1 MTESTNL
8 LNETQEVNALPCRPS
23 SLNGKSTQ
31 RLVIAFL
38 AMLFGAIMAVIATP
52 ILALVITLP
61 CCIWL
66 IYILWFQFRSLRYGL
81 RALGDSGEICAGKMN
96 QLLWTVF
103 GLLAVNIVTVIAFGA
118 ENKAINLV
126 SAVEC
131 IIIAAMIW
139 RVGQSIAVEY
149 SGELGRLGKLLRIV
163 AIFNCGNIIPELYS
177 YTADGSSDSQMIVL
191 GIMAICNLPSLVVG
205 LMAGSTLDKLMRNGS
220 ELQDTTDEKEP
231 PVNAPAEETL
241 PIDSETASAPL
252 PVHEPQI
259 VNVDSDEEEFDNEV
273 KNPRI
278 RMVVKKGGIGYGWLF
293 IGACFIIG
301 TIAGM
306 LLYTKAAK
314 GSIYDNSVAQT
325 ITDDNTE
332 NIMDLRFT
340 RPTTLKGY
348 FIHGGDNWPVALRFE
363 PGDNDM
369 PMKNIVYTN
378 LSQNINIDMQ
388 YVDGELTNPSAL
400 YLIMLRGDDNGKEF
414 TIFIDYDGNN
424 GFRGTAKSG
433 DYSLPV
439 VLTDEQTSSP
449 TMSPR

>member
-8 LNETQEVNALPCRPS
+8 LNETQVVNALPCRPS

-118 ENKAINLV
+118 ENKAINMV

-131 IIIAAMIW
+131 IIVAAMIW
-139 RVGQSIAVEY
+139 RVGQSIATEY

-163 AIFNCGNIIPELYS
+163 AIFNCGNIIPEVYS

>member
-340 RPTTLKGY
+340 RPTTLKG
-348 FIHGGDNWPVALRFE
+348 
-363 PGDNDM
+363 
-369 PMKNIVYTN
+369 T
-378 LSQNINIDMQ
+378 
-388 YVDGELTNPSAL
+388 L
-400 YLIMLRGDDNGKEF
+400 YMAVTTGLLHCGSSRAT
-414 TIFIDYDGNN
+414 TIC
-424 GFRGTAKSG
+424 R
-433 DYSLPV
+433 
-439 VLTDEQTSSP
+439 
-449 TMSPR
+449 

>member
-1 MTESTNL
+1 MTESSNL

-23 SLNGKSTQ
+23 SHNGKSTQ
-31 RLVIAFL
+31 QLVIAFFTT
-38 AMLFGAIMAVIATP
+38 LFGTFLAVIATP
-52 ILALVITLP
+52 ILALLITLP

-81 RALGDSGEICAGKMN
+81 RASGDSGNICADKMN
-96 QLLWTVF
+96 QLLWAVF
-103 GLLAVNIVTVIAFGA
+103 GLLAVNIFTAIALGA

-126 SAVEC
+126 SAMEC
-131 IIIAAMIW
+131 IIVAAMIW
-139 RVGQSIAVEY
+139 RVGQSIALGY

-163 AIFNCGNIIPELYS
+163 AIFNCGNIIPEVYS

-191 GIMAICNLPSLVVG
+191 GIMAICNLPSIVVG

-231 PVNAPAEETL
+231 SVNAPADETL

-259 VNVDSDEEEFDNEV
+259 VNVDSEEEEFDNEV

-278 RMVVKKGGIGYGWLF
+278 RMVFKKGGIGYGWLF

-314 GSIYDNSVAQT
+314 RSVSDNSVAQG
-325 ITDDNTE
+325 ITE

-348 FIHGGDNWPVALRFE
+348 FIHEDDNWPLSLSFE
-363 PGDNDM
+363 PGDDDV

-449 TMSPR
+449 TMNPR

>member
-1 MTESTNL
+1 MTENTNL

-23 SLNGKSTQ
+23 SHNGKSTQ
-31 RLVIAFL
+31 QLVIAFFT
-38 AMLFGAIMAVIATP
+38 MLFGTFLAVIATP
-52 ILALVITLP
+52 ILALLITLP

-81 RALGDSGEICAGKMN
+81 RASGDSGNICADKMN

-103 GLLAVNIVTVIAFGA
+103 GLLAVNIFTAIALGA

-126 SAVEC
+126 STMEC
-131 IIIAAMIW
+131 IIVAAMVW
-139 RVGQSIAVEY
+139 RVGQSIALGY

-163 AIFNCGNIIPELYS
+163 AIFNCGNIIPEVYS
-177 YTADGSSDSQMIVL
+177 YTADGSSDSQMIML
-191 GIMAICNLPSLVVG
+191 GIMAICNLPSIVVG

-231 PVNAPAEETL
+231 PVNASADETL

-259 VNVDSDEEEFDNEV
+259 VNVDSEEEEFDNEA
-273 KNPRI
+273 KIPPIRI
-278 RMVVKKGGIGYGWLF
+278 EIQKDGIGYGWLF

-314 GSIYDNSVAQT
+314 RSVSDNSVAQT

-348 FIHGGDNWPVALRFE
+348 FIHEDDNWPLSLSFE
-363 PGDNDM
+363 PGDDDV

>member
-1 MTESTNL
+1 MTENTNL
-8 LNETQEVNALPCRPS
+8 LNETQEVNAIPCRPS

-31 RLVIAFL
+31 RLVTAFL
-38 AMLFGAIMAVIATP
+38 AMLFGTILAVIATP
-52 ILALVITLP
+52 ILGLVITFP

-103 GLLAVNIVTVIAFGA
+103 GLLAVNIFTVIAFGV
-118 ENKAINLV
+118 ENKTINLV

-131 IIIAAMIW
+131 ITIAVMIW
-139 RVGQSIAVEY
+139 RVGQSIVTRY
-149 SGELGRLGKLLRIV
+149 TGELGWLGKILRAV
-163 AIFNCGNIIPELYS
+163 AIVNCYNIIPEVYS
-177 YTADGSSDSQMIVL
+177 YTADRTFDNQMITLALTVL
-191 GIMAICNLPSLVVG
+191 FSLPSLFVG
-205 LMAGSTLDKLMRNGS
+205 PMAGSTLDKLMRNGS

-231 PVNAPAEETL
+231 PVNAPADEALQT
-241 PIDSETASAPL
+241 DSEAASAPL

-259 VNVDSDEEEFDNEV
+259 VNVYSEEEEFDNEV

-278 RMVVKKGGIGYGWLF
+278 RMVFKKGGIGYGWLF

-301 TIAGM
+301 IIAGI
-306 LLYTKAAK
+306 LIFNKI
-314 GSIYDNSVAQT
+314 GNNSVSDNF
-325 ITDDNTE
+325 TDGSLTADGTE

-348 FIHGGDNWPVALRFE
+348 YIHEDDNWPLSLSFE
-363 PGDNDM
+363 PGDDDV

>member
-1 MTESTNL
+1 MTESSNL

-23 SLNGKSTQ
+23 SHNGKSTQ
-31 RLVIAFL
+31 QLVIVFFTT
-38 AMLFGAIMAVIATP
+38 LFGTFLAVIATP
-52 ILALVITLP
+52 ILALLITLP

-81 RALGDSGEICAGKMN
+81 RASGDSGNICADKMN

-103 GLLAVNIVTVIAFGA
+103 GLLAVNIFTAIALGA

-126 SAVEC
+126 STMEC
-131 IIIAAMIW
+131 IIVAAMVW
-139 RVGQSIAVEY
+139 RVGQSIALGY

-163 AIFNCGNIIPELYS
+163 AIFNCGNIIPEVYS
-177 YTADGSSDSQMIVL
+177 YTADGSSDSQMIML
-191 GIMAICNLPSLVVG
+191 GIMAICNLPSIVVG

-231 PVNAPAEETL
+231 PVNAPADETL

-259 VNVDSDEEEFDNEV
+259 VNVDSEEEEFDNEV

-278 RMVVKKGGIGYGWLF
+278 RMVFKKGGIGYGWLF

-314 GSIYDNSVAQT
+314 RSVSDNSVAQG
-325 ITDDNTE
+325 ITD

-348 FIHGGDNWPVALRFE
+348 YIHEDDNWPLSLSFE
-363 PGDNDM
+363 PGDDDV

>member
-118 ENKAINLV
+118 ENKAINMV

-131 IIIAAMIW
+131 IIVAAMIW
-139 RVGQSIAVEY
+139 RVGQSIATEY

-163 AIFNCGNIIPELYS
+163 AIFNCGNIIPEVYS

-439 VLTDEQTSSP
+439 VLTDEQTSSL

>member
-8 LNETQEVNALPCRPS
+8 LNETQVVNALPCRPS

-118 ENKAINLV
+118 ENKAINMV

-131 IIIAAMIW
+131 IIVAAMIW
-139 RVGQSIAVEY
+139 RVGQSIVTRY
-149 SGELGRLGKLLRIV
+149 TGELGWLGKLLRAV
-163 AIFNCGNIIPELYS
+163 AIVNCYNIIPEVYS
-177 YTADGSSDSQMIVL
+177 YTADGTFDNQMIALALTVL
-191 GIMAICNLPSLVVG
+191 FSLPSLFVG
-205 LMAGSTLDKLMRNGS
+205 PMAGSTLDKLMRNGS
-220 ELQDTTDEKEP
+220 ELQETTEEEEP
-231 PVNAPAEETL
+231 PVNAPADETL
-241 PIDSETASAPL
+241 PIDSETASSPL

-259 VNVDSDEEEFDNEV
+259 VNVDSDEDEFDNEV

-278 RMVVKKGGIGYGWLF
+278 GMVFKKGGIGYGWLF

-314 GSIYDNSVAQT
+314 RSVSDNSVAQT

-348 FIHGGDNWPVALRFE
+348 YIHGDDNWPLSLRFE
-363 PGDNDM
+363 PGDDDV

>member
-118 ENKAINLV
+118 ENKAINMV

-131 IIIAAMIW
+131 IIVAAMIW
-139 RVGQSIAVEY
+139 RVGQSIATEY
-149 SGELGRLGKLLRIV
+149 SGELGWLGKLLRAV
-163 AIFNCGNIIPELYS
+163 AIVNCYNIIPEVYS
-177 YTADGSSDSQMIVL
+177 YTADGTFDNQMIALALTVL
-191 GIMAICNLPSLVVG
+191 FSLPSLFVG
-205 LMAGSTLDKLMRNGS
+205 PMAGSTLDKLMRNGS
-220 ELQDTTDEKEP
+220 ELQETTEEEEP
-231 PVNAPAEETL
+231 PVNAPADETL
-241 PIDSETASAPL
+241 PIESETASAPL

-259 VNVDSDEEEFDNEV
+259 VNVDSDEDEFDNEV

-278 RMVVKKGGIGYGWLF
+278 GMVFKKGGIGYGWLF

-314 GSIYDNSVAQT
+314 RSVSDNSVAQT

-348 FIHGGDNWPVALRFE
+348 YIHGDDNWPLSLRFE
-363 PGDNDM
+363 PGDDDV

>member
-1 MTESTNL
+1 MTESSNL

-23 SLNGKSTQ
+23 SHNGKSTQ
-31 RLVIAFL
+31 QLVIAFFT
-38 AMLFGAIMAVIATP
+38 MLFGTFLAVIATP
-52 ILALVITLP
+52 ILALLITLP

-81 RALGDSGEICAGKMN
+81 RASGDSGNICADKMN

-103 GLLAVNIVTVIAFGA
+103 GLLAVNIFTVIALGA

-126 SAVEC
+126 SAMEC
-131 IIIAAMIW
+131 IIVAAMIW
-139 RVGQSIAVEY
+139 RVGQSIALGY

-163 AIFNCGNIIPELYS
+163 AIFNCGNIIPEVYS
-177 YTADGSSDSQMIVL
+177 YTADGSSDSQMIML
-191 GIMAICNLPSLVVG
+191 GIMAICNLPSIVVG

-220 ELQDTTDEKEP
+220 ELQDTTDEKES
-231 PVNAPAEETL
+231 PVNAPADETL

-252 PVHEPQI
+252 PALEQQI
-259 VNVDSDEEEFDNEV
+259 VNVDSDEEEF
-273 KNPRI
+273 
-278 RMVVKKGGIGYGWLF
+278 KKGGIGYGWLF

-314 GSIYDNSVAQT
+314 GSVSDNSVAQT
-325 ITDDNTE
+325 IIADETE

-348 FIHGGDNWPVALRFE
+348 FIHEDDNWPLSLSFE
-363 PGDNDM
+363 PGDDDV

>member
-118 ENKAINLV
+118 ENKAINMV

-131 IIIAAMIW
+131 IIVAAMIW
-139 RVGQSIAVEY
+139 RVGQSIATEY

-163 AIFNCGNIIPELYS
+163 AIFNCGNIIPEVYS

-259 VNVDSDEEEFDNEV
+259 VNVDSDEEEFNYEV

-439 VLTDEQTSSP
+439 VLTDEQTSSL

>member
-8 LNETQEVNALPCRPS
+8 LNGTQEVNALPCRPS
-23 SLNGKSTQ
+23 SHNGKSTQ
-31 RLVIAFL
+31 QLVIAFFT
-38 AMLFGAIMAVIATP
+38 MLFGTFLTVIATP

-81 RALGDSGEICAGKMN
+81 RASGDSGNICADKMN

-103 GLLAVNIVTVIAFGA
+103 GLLAVNIFTVIALGA

-126 SAVEC
+126 SAVGC
-131 IIIAAMIW
+131 IIVAAMIW
-139 RVGQSIAVEY
+139 RVGQSIAVGY

-163 AIFNCGNIIPELYS
+163 AIFNCGNIIPEVYS

-191 GIMAICNLPSLVVG
+191 GIMAICNLPSIVVG

-231 PVNAPAEETL
+231 PVNAPADETL

-259 VNVDSDEEEFDNEV
+259 VNVDSDEEEF
-273 KNPRI
+273 
-278 RMVVKKGGIGYGWLF
+278 KKGVIGYGWLF

-314 GSIYDNSVAQT
+314 GSVSDNSVAQT
-325 ITDDNTE
+325 IIADETE

-348 FIHGGDNWPVALRFE
+348 FIHEDDNWPLSLSFE
-363 PGDNDM
+363 PGDDDV

-388 YVDGELTNPSAL
+388 YVDGELTNQSAL

>member
-1 MTESTNL
+1 MTESSNL

-23 SLNGKSTQ
+23 SHNGKSTQ
-31 RLVIAFL
+31 QLVIAFFTT
-38 AMLFGAIMAVIATP
+38 LFGTFLAVIATP
-52 ILALVITLP
+52 FLALLITLP

-81 RALGDSGEICAGKMN
+81 RASGDSGDICADKMN

-103 GLLAVNIVTVIAFGA
+103 GLLAVNIFTAIALGA

-126 SAVEC
+126 STMEC
-131 IIIAAMIW
+131 IIVAAMIW
-139 RVGQSIAVEY
+139 RVGQSIALGY

-163 AIFNCGNIIPELYS
+163 AIFNCGNIIPEVYS
-177 YTADGSSDSQMIVL
+177 YTADGSSDSQMIML
-191 GIMAICNLPSLVVG
+191 GIMVICNLPSIVVG

-231 PVNAPAEETL
+231 PVNAPADETL
-241 PIDSETASAPL
+241 PIDSETTSAPL

-259 VNVDSDEEEFDNEV
+259 VNVDSEEEEFDNEV

-278 RMVVKKGGIGYGWLF
+278 RMVFKKGGIGYGWLF

-314 GSIYDNSVAQT
+314 RSVSDNSVAQG
-325 ITDDNTE
+325 ITD

-348 FIHGGDNWPVALRFE
+348 YIHEDDNWPLSLSFE
-363 PGDNDM
+363 PGDDDV

>member
-1 MTESTNL
+1 MTESSNL

-23 SLNGKSTQ
+23 SHNGKSTQ
-31 RLVIAFL
+31 QLVIAFFTT
-38 AMLFGAIMAVIATP
+38 LFGTFLAVIATP
-52 ILALVITLP
+52 ILALLITLP

-81 RALGDSGEICAGKMN
+81 RASGDSGNICADKMN

-103 GLLAVNIVTVIAFGA
+103 GLLAVNIFTAIALGA

-126 SAVEC
+126 SAMEC
-131 IIIAAMIW
+131 IIVAAMIW
-139 RVGQSIAVEY
+139 RVGQSIALGY

-163 AIFNCGNIIPELYS
+163 AIFNCGNIIPEVYS

-191 GIMAICNLPSLVVG
+191 GIMAICNLPSIVVG

-231 PVNAPAEETL
+231 SVNAPADETL

-259 VNVDSDEEEFDNEV
+259 VNVDSEEEEFDNEV

-278 RMVVKKGGIGYGWLF
+278 RMVFKKGGIGYGWLF

-314 GSIYDNSVAQT
+314 RGVSDNSVAQG
-325 ITDDNTE
+325 ITE

-348 FIHGGDNWPVALRFE
+348 FIHEDDNWPLSLSFE
-363 PGDNDM
+363 PGDDDV

-449 TMSPR
+449 TMTPR

>member
-81 RALGDSGEICAGKMN
+81 RALGDSEEICAGKMN

-118 ENKAINLV
+118 ENKAINMV

-131 IIIAAMIW
+131 IIVAAMIW
-139 RVGQSIAVEY
+139 RVGQSIATEY

-163 AIFNCGNIIPELYS
+163 AIFNCGNIIPEVYS